1 MIVLPRVLAL
11 VAGVVLA
18 GFGAHVLAAQNA
30 TPPAAQPAA
39 DVVIYV
45 DAARQELARVEI
57 GEVIDPF
64 EEAAEATP
72 AEGAR
77 FVLVTFT
84 IENTG
89 DAPLLLAP
97 NTLILRDT
105 DGFLYGPDNALQADL
120 GGAGTPTADR
130 PSGAPAATLAEG
142 DLAVDETR
150 SGSLGYAVPEDAEL
164 GEVLWVPQA
173 GRLLILA
180 RLSDVEAA
188 AAAGTPAARTPRAI
202 TSGQTTTATAEATTT
217 ATPPDEAEPTSTPAP
232 TSAPA
237 EPTTTPD
244 PAALDA
250 DGDGLTDARELEIGT
265 DPNDPDSDGDGISD
279 GEEVDVFGTNPFQID
294 SDGDGLNDFDEV
306 NLGTDP
312 FVTDADGD
320 GLSDGEEV
328 LTFSTDPLAADSD
341 LDGISD
347 LDEIN
352 AGSDPADPNSP
363 NPVITAETPAATTA
377 PDAGVDAGVDSG
389 LDSDGDGLTDAQ
401 EASLGTDPLSADT
414 DGDGLPDGDEVNLYG
429 TSPLSAD
436 TDGDGVPDLQE
447 VSAGTDPLAP

>member
-39 DVVIYV
+39 EVVIYV

-72 AEGAR
+72 ADGAR

-89 DAPLLLAP
+89 DAPLPLAP

-120 GGAGTPTADR
+120 GGAGTPTADV
-130 PSGAPAATLAEG
+130 AAATLAEG

-150 SGSLGYAVPEDAEL
+150 FGSLGYAVPEDAEL

-180 RLSDVEAA
+180 RLSDDEAITA
-188 AAAGTPAARTPRAI
+188 PGTPAARTPRAI
-202 TSGQTTTATAEATTT
+202 TSGQATTAT
-217 ATPPDEAEPTSTPAP
+217 
-232 TSAPA
+232 
-237 EPTTTPD
+237 
-244 PAALDA
+244 
-250 DGDGLTDARELEIGT
+250 
-265 DPNDPDSDGDGISD
+265 
-279 GEEVDVFGTNPFQID
+279 V
-294 SDGDGLNDFDEV
+294 
-306 NLGTDP
+306 
-312 FVTDADGD
+312 
-320 GLSDGEEV
+320 
-328 LTFSTDPLAADSD
+328 
-341 LDGISD
+341 
-347 LDEIN
+347 
-352 AGSDPADPNSP
+352 
-363 NPVITAETPAATTA
+363 
-377 PDAGVDAGVDSG
+377 
-389 LDSDGDGLTDAQ
+389 
-401 EASLGTDPLSADT
+401 
-414 DGDGLPDGDEVNLYG
+414 
-429 TSPLSAD
+429 
-436 TDGDGVPDLQE
+436 
-447 VSAGTDPLAP
+447 